1 MSNYWMIT
9 RQMDIKNLYVVAFR
23 QHTTVGL
30 SPTVRHTKGL
40 KLNNKSILFLKVFI
54 CIFFIFS
61 NGYAQTNSNLPSKQ
75 LEIFKAI
82 DSKNY
87 KKIDKLLK
95 NGVSPCLKREQR
107 YSTYTNVDFAFDYAI
122 LSGDIKIVKSFLPYI
137 DNITKPTTCLY
148 SPSLFYAISN
158 NDTKMI
164 QFLIDNGA
172 NVNFP
177 TKLDFRQTPIQEALL
192 ENKIVSAKKLV
203 DNGATIKKNIGFQSL
218 ELAVKNL
225 NLGVIQFLINNKYNV
240 NFKNRDGNT
249 ILHLMAMGIVEK
261 YLKNIQAYIEKKQYI
276 KQFPDYYIQAEKQV
290 KRLKENF
297 ENYPKIVHLL
307 LKSGADTKLKNK

>member
-1 MSNYWMIT
+1 
-9 RQMDIKNLYVVAFR
+9 
-23 QHTTVGL
+23 
-30 SPTVRHTKGL
+30 
-40 KLNNKSILFLKVFI
+40 LNKKSILFIKVFI
-54 CIFFIFS
+54 FIFFVLL
-61 NGYAQTNSNLPSKQ
+61 NGYAQTNSNSPNKQ

-95 NGVSPCLKREQR
+95 SGVNPCLKREQKYKR
-107 YSTYTNVDFAFDYAI
+107 YTNVDFAFDYAI

-148 SPSLFYAISN
+148 SPSLFYAIRN

-192 ENKIVSAKKLV
+192 ENKIASAKKLI
-203 DNGATIKKNIGFQSL
+203 DNGAIINKNIGFQSL
-218 ELAVKNL
+218 ELAIKNL
-225 NLGVIQFLINNKYNV
+225 NIRIVQFLIDNKYNV
-240 NFKNRDGNT
+240 NFKNKNGNT
-249 ILHLMAMGIVEK
+249 ILHLMGMGMVEK
-261 YLKNIQAYIEKKQYI
+261 YLKNIKAYIEKKQYI
-276 KQFPDYYIQAEKQV
+276 KQFPYYYVQAQKQV
-290 KRLKENF
+290 KQLKENF
-297 ENYPKIVHLL
+297 ENYPKIVQLL
-307 LKSGADTKLKNK
+307 LKSGADIKLKNNNGNTPLMLARKNNIDTMVKILNNYK